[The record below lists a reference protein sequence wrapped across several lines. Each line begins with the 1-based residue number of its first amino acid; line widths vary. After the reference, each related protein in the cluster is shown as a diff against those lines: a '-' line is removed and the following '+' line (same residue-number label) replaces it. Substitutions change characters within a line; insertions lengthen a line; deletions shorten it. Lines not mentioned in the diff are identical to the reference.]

1 MTRQTPGFVDA
12 MPPGAGE
19 PAGAA
24 SADASTTDMP
34 RRPVLMEA
42 APDAPSVIEPEW
54 RAAVLVPEG
63 GGGSTLGWL
72 LGGVALLLL
81 AWVGLS
87 SVELV
92 LAAFARAPAYGW
104 AALAVVG
111 AAVGMILW
119 AGWREW
125 RAWRALARVDRL
137 RTLLAGEGDTERA
150 RAASL
155 GWLSVVARRVPEP
168 EAARAAVA
176 AAETTMV
183 LRAALQRHVAGPLAQ
198 AAGQAGQVAALQAG
212 ALVALC
218 PHPALDAL
226 LAGGRGLMLVR
237 EVASLYGLR
246 PGALTTLALA
256 RRVAVTAAGT
266 AGVELLSQS
275 LSDQLL
281 QHMPVLRHVAGAV
294 PGATLAAVR
303 LYRLA
308 RFTSVACSPL
318 VPGGR

>member
-12 MPPGAGE
+12 LPPMPGE
-19 PAGAA
+19 PAGAPA
-24 SADASTTDMP
+24 EDAP
-34 RRPVLMEA
+34 RRPVLMDA
-42 APDAPSVIEPEW
+42 APGAPSVIEPEW
-54 RAAVLVPEG
+54 QAAALVPEG

-72 LGGVALLLL
+72 LGGVGLLLL
-81 AWVGLS
+81 AWIGLS

-111 AAVGMILW
+111 TAAGMISW

-137 RTLLAGEGDTERA
+137 RALLAGEGDVERA
-150 RAASL
+150 RAAAL
-155 GWLSVVARRVPEP
+155 AWLAVVARRLPEP

-176 AAETTMV
+176 GAETTMV
-183 LRAALQRHVAGPLAQ
+183 LRAALQRHVAGALGQ
-198 AAGQAGQVAALQAG
+198 AAGQAGQRAALQAG
-212 ALVALC
+212 ALVALV

-246 PGALTTLALA
+246 PGALSTLALA
-256 RRVAVTAAGT
+256 RRVVVTAAGT
-266 AGVELLSQS
+266 AGLELLSQS

-318 VPGGR
+318 APGGR

>member
-1 MTRQTPGFVDA
+1 VTRQTPGFVDA
-12 MPPGAGE
+12 VPPGPGE
-19 PAGAA
+19 PAEVP
-24 SADASTTDMP
+24 SADSP

-42 APDAPSVIEPEW
+42 APGAPSVIEPEW
-54 RAAVLVPEG
+54 RPAELAPVG

-72 LGGVALLLL
+72 LGGVGLLLL

-104 AALAVVG
+104 AAAVVVG
-111 AAVGMILW
+111 AAAVMIFW

-137 RTLLAGEGDTERA
+137 RALLAGEGDIERA
-150 RAASL
+150 RAAAQK
-155 GWLSVVARRVPEP
+155 WLAAVAGRLPEP
-168 EAARAAVA
+168 EAARAAVTA
-176 AAETTMV
+176 ADTTMV
-183 LRAALQRHVAGPLAQ
+183 LRAALQRHVAGPLGE
-198 AAGQAGQVAALQAG
+198 AAGQAGQRAALQAG

-226 LAGGRGLMLVR
+226 LVGARGLMLVR
-237 EVASLYGLR
+237 EVASLFGLR

-266 AGVELLSQS
+266 AGLELLSQS

-308 RFTSVACSPL
+308 RFTAVACSPL
-318 VPGGR
+318 AWGGR